1 MTHKALIV
9 GIGGREPRVDGDA
22 FVAPTASVIGDVT
35 LEAGASVWYGA
46 VVRGDVECEHCGR
59 SFDLSEDVGRPR
71 KYCRRSCRQ
80 RAYERRRHQGDLAWG
95 DARLVGMA
103 RELAELEDRL
113 DRARD
118 LVDQLRFDVED
129 GRQIDESVLEDLSRA
144 LGMTTA

>member
-1 MTHKALIV
+1 M
-9 GIGGREPRVDGDA
+9 E
-22 FVAPTASVIGDVT
+22 
-35 LEAGASVWYGA
+35 
-46 VVRGDVECEHCGR
+46 VECEHCGR
-59 SFDLSEDVGRPR
+59 SLEASAGVGRPR

-129 GRQIDESVLEDLSRA
+129 GRPVDEGVLADLGAQLSEAARSDRLSDRA
-144 LGMTTA
+144 PGG

>member
-1 MTHKALIV
+1 M
-9 GIGGREPRVDGDA
+9 E
-22 FVAPTASVIGDVT
+22 
-35 LEAGASVWYGA
+35 
-46 VVRGDVECEHCGR
+46 VECEHCGR
-59 SFDLSEDVGRPR
+59 TVEVDQGVGRPR

-129 GRQIDESVLEDLSRA
+129 GRQVEEGLLGDLTRA
-144 LGMTTA
+144 LQVTAR